1 MSKKEAPAPLLEPV
15 ETPLGVVSDGITGDG
30 TGNAL
35 PAIDP
40 AQDSATDEQASA
52 PADLIEVRALMTD
65 QTHGLVAGAVAAVP
79 VAAAPSLKAAG
90 LIDDHPEAV
99 AYAKAQEA

>member
-1 MSKKEAPAPLLEPV
+1 MSKKQTQAALLEAV
-15 ETPLGVVSDGITGDG
+15 ETPLGAVSEEIAGDG
-30 TGNAL
+30 AGESL
-35 PAIDP
+35 PPIDQAQDP
-40 AQDSATDEQASA
+40 ASRLQMSA

-65 QTHGLVAGAVAAVP
+65 QTHGLVAGCVVSVPAAAVS
-79 VAAAPSLKAAG
+79 SLKAAG

>member
-1 MSKKEAPAPLLEPV
+1 MTQQQAPAPLLKPF
-15 ETPLGVVSDGITGDG
+15 ETPLSTVSDKIAGDG
-30 TGNAL
+30 SGGAPL
-35 PAIDP
+35 LIDQ
-40 AQDSATDEQASA
+40 AQDSATKVQTSA

-65 QTHGLVAGAVAAVP
+65 QTHGLVAGCVVAVSAAAVT
-79 VAAAPSLKAAG
+79 SLKAAG